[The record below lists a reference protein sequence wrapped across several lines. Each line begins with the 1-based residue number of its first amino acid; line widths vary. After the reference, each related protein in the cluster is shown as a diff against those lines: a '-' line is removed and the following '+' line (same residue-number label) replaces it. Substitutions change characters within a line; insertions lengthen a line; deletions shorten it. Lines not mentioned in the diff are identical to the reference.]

1 MSSQNERIPEI
12 DLMQEG
18 LEHLGDLVC
27 EISRGNENECPGA
40 VDLRVRLQL
49 VDDGQQVGEGLARA
63 CLVTDHHVLSLH
75 DQRDRLL
82 LDWCRVA
89 KLVDHEIEV

>member
-1 MSSQNERIPEI
+1 
-12 DLMQEG
+12 MQEC
-18 LEHLGDLVC
+18 LEHLGDLIC
-27 EISRGNENECPGA
+27 QISSGNEYECPSA

-49 VDDGQQVGEGLARA
+49 VDDGQQVGKGLARA
-63 CLVTDHHVLSLH
+63 RLIADHHVLSLH

-82 LDWCRVA
+82 LDWRRVA